1 MKSKPELRKYFSQLR
16 NSIDID
22 ERTVI
27 DRSITQ
33 NLINSDLYLQ
43 SDLILVY
50 VSVGSEVDTTDIILH
65 SLSVGKK
72 VAVPY
77 CSNDKMDFYQ
87 IFSSHE
93 LSEMQ
98 FGIPTVDINSAKKAI
113 LTKNT
118 LCIVPAYAFDK
129 RGYRLGYGGGYYDRF
144 LAANNVRS
152 VGLCRNIFL
161 VDSLPSEEHD
171 IKTNIV
177 LTEDKSIFFKEV
189 YTYE

>member
-1 MKSKPELRKYFSQLR
+1 MLMKSKSELRKYFSQLR

-22 ERTVI
+22 VRTAI
-27 DRSITQ
+27 DRSIAQ

-77 CSNDKMDFYQ
+77 CFKDGMEFYE
-87 IFSSHE
+87 ISAFDDLTE
-93 LSEMQ
+93 NQ
-98 FGIPTVDINSAKKAI
+98 FGIPTVDINSAQKAI
-113 LTKNT
+113 LTKDT
-118 LCIVPAYAFDK
+118 LCIGPAYAFDK

-144 LAANNVRS
+144 LAAYSVRS
-152 VGLCRNIFL
+152 VGLCRNRFF

-171 IKTNIV
+171 IKTDII
-177 LTEDKSIFFKEV
+177 LTEDKSIFI
-189 YTYE
+189 

>member
-1 MKSKPELRKYFSQLR
+1 MKSKAELRKYFSQLR
-16 NSIDID
+16 NSIDTV
-22 ERTVI
+22 ERTAI

-33 NLINSDLYLQ
+33 NLINSALYLQ
-43 SDLILVY
+43 SDMILIY

-77 CSNDKMDFYQ
+77 CFKDDMEFYE
-87 IFSSHE
+87 ISAFDDLTE
-93 LSEMQ
+93 NQ

-113 LTKNT
+113 LTKET

-144 LAANNVRS
+144 LAADIVRS
-152 VGLCRNIFL
+152 VGLCRNRFF

-171 IKTNIV
+171 IKTDII
-177 LTEDKSIFFKEV
+177 LTEDKSIFI
-189 YTYE
+189 